1 MENPEHQAKTVG
13 FGTLFPGA
21 EGPLKTFF
29 NRGMALCITMFHLGL
44 MLMMGGKFLKNKI
57 QESN

>member
-21 EGPLKTFF
+21 EGPLKTFLTEEWF
-29 NRGMALCITMFHLGL
+29 CALVCFIWD
-44 MLMMGGKFLKNKI
+44 
-57 QESN
+57 